1 MTEFPPTR
9 RGIRASVRHT
19 PVFVDASGR
28 RLRGV
33 RVVAGIAL
41 TAAVS
46 YVGLLASAVLGGPTI
61 EAPFLPQ
68 PPVAAQNAPVP
79 SPQPT
84 ASENRPA
91 RPAPK
96 PTASFPPPIV
106 RATPAPSTA
115 APAPATAPGPSTAP
129 ASDPTPAPQ
138 ASAPGRSSDPPGKS
152 GSAPGQTRK
161 PTPPSR
167 P

>member
-1 MTEFPPTR
+1 MTEFPRTR
-9 RGIRASVRHT
+9 RGIRASARHT

-33 RVVAGIAL
+33 RVAAGIAL
-41 TAAVS
+41 TAALS

-68 PPVAAQNAPVP
+68 PPVAAQNAPIP

-84 ASENRPA
+84 ASEARRVSPA
-91 RPAPK
+91 SPAPRR
-96 PTASFPPPIV
+96 TASLPAPIV
-106 RATPAPSTA
+106 RATPAPST
-115 APAPATAPGPSTAP
+115 PAPDPGTAPV
-129 ASDPTPAPQ
+129 SDPTPAPQ
-138 ASAPGRSSDPPGKS
+138 TSAPGPSADPPGKS